1 MTMTPEQ
8 RHQTEML
15 RTAMNAFHQQPD
27 SGLLPAQLSATD
39 TIAAEVESF
48 TRDQSAPAAQA
59 WHRAAVATKRILR
72 DHSEAVNTEWIAA
85 YADLPPM
92 EGPDWDTA

>member
-1 MTMTPEQ
+1 MTITPEQ

-15 RTAMNAFHQQPD
+15 RTEMNAIHRQPD
-27 SGLLPAQLSATD
+27 SGLLPAFLSAIDATCD
-39 TIAAEVESF
+39 EVEAF
-48 TRDQSAPAAQA
+48 TRDDNDTKAQA

-72 DHSEAVNTEWIAA
+72 NHGEDVKSEWIAA

-92 EGPDWDTA
+92 DLL

>member
-27 SGLLPAQLSATD
+27 SGLLPAFL
-39 TIAAEVESF
+39 AAIDEICDQVASF
-48 TRDQSAPAAQA
+48 TLDADPPRDSQA
-59 WHRAAVATKRILR
+59 RAWVRAAVATHAILR
-72 DHSEAVNTEWIAA
+72 DHSEGTKAEWIAA

-92 EGPDWDTA
+92 EWGA

>member
-15 RTAMNAFHQQPD
+15 RTAMNTIHQQPD
-27 SGLLPAQLSATD
+27 SGLLPAQLSAIDHICDQVVTF
-39 TIAAEVESF
+39 TLGAELP
-48 TRDQSAPAAQA
+48 RDSQA
-59 WHRAAVATKRILR
+59 RAWIRAAVATKAILR
-72 DHSEAVNTEWIAA
+72 SHSEATKAEWIAA

-92 EGPDWDTA
+92 EWGA